1 MTVNLLKLP
10 QELLETIVEW
20 ADYEDEDQLYPS
32 ETLASIRGTC
42 KILERASH
50 RRFLRYFDEK
60 FVDPEDEGDM
70 LILKAISTSPVY
82 AAAVKMIVF
91 IYKGNNINL
100 LKTPSA
106 LHEIFTNFV
115 SINHKLSIAF
125 DPFGNIEMSEKI
137 FTRHVMEFM
146 DRILVV
152 AAVSKLDISSILV
165 QARPRDWDISYE
177 SLHDPR
183 TSVNDTHP
191 EFPWIAYDEIF
202 VNLHNMLKRNEVE
215 GLSSAI
221 APELI
226 ASYPTTGEL
235 SFNYLENSLKMTG
248 MDTYHWN
255 ELINWINLLSPE
267 KIEIFEC
274 GFDPHDLR
282 QILERTQQEN
292 RPLRS
297 LSISTSEL
305 YQGRTFD
312 NATPSHIHCL
322 LHSLNTFA
330 RELEYCHLESIYGA
344 RTTLESP
351 AFDDTSQSR
360 IEFTG
365 KNKIRSLLTQ
375 LGAVFPGEDEWE
387 DENEDEDDKDEDD
400 DEDDDDDGDEGTH
413 AQGQS
418 RQYDLGPLFEALMA
432 GGRNITFMDL

>member
-82 AAAVKMIVF
+82 AAAVKMIIF

-100 LKTPSA
+100 LKTPPA

-137 FTRHVMEFM
+137 FTRHVTEFM

-165 QARPRDWDISYE
+165 QARPRDWDIGYE

-191 EFPWIAYDEIF
+191 EFPLIAYDEIF
-202 VNLHNMLKRNEVE
+202 VNLHNMLKRND
-215 GLSSAI
+215 GHIS
-221 APELI
+221 
-226 ASYPTTGEL
+226 
-235 SFNYLENSLKMTG
+235 
-248 MDTYHWN
+248 
-255 ELINWINLLSPE
+255 
-267 KIEIFEC
+267 
-274 GFDPHDLR
+274 
-282 QILERTQQEN
+282 LERTDKLDKPTLSRKDRN
-292 RPLRS
+292 LRMRFRPS
-297 LSISTSEL
+297 
-305 YQGRTFD
+305 
-312 NATPSHIHCL
+312 
-322 LHSLNTFA
+322 
-330 RELEYCHLESIYGA
+330 
-344 RTTLESP
+344 
-351 AFDDTSQSR
+351 
-360 IEFTG
+360 
-365 KNKIRSLLTQ
+365 
-375 LGAVFPGEDEWE
+375 
-387 DENEDEDDKDEDD
+387 
-400 DEDDDDDGDEGTH
+400 
-413 AQGQS
+413 
-418 RQYDLGPLFEALMA
+418 
-432 GGRNITFMDL
+432 